1 MCTRFIALILCLLC
15 RFNPA
20 AAQLSN
26 QVWLTGYNE
35 FPGASGYGQAMIRF
49 QDVNVQVSPA
59 SLAFNL
65 ESTLAVA
72 ADAEGQLLFYS
83 NGCAVSNRAHTV
95 MPNGSGL
102 NPGSLYEQVCPGKGY
117 IVPQGAMA
125 LPMPGDSNRYYL
137 IHLGAQY
144 DPVRK
149 LRLSPL
155 YYTEIDMS
163 LDNGMG
169 DVVSKNNILVEA
181 DLGNFTVV
189 RHANGRDWWILAPE
203 FGNKKWYRWLLT
215 PQGLQEQ
222 NPLVLS
228 ISSGPCEHY
237 AQTAVSSDGSQIAN
251 WGDCRVAVFDFD
263 RCAGALM
270 PALNLYA
277 PSHWVLGGGLA
288 FSPTGRYLY
297 ATSHNVLFRA
307 NLDAAAPQLDTM
319 RYSYDP
325 YNVSPYYVPGNSFH
339 YLLNGPDDK
348 IYGCIPSRANRF
360 QVINKP
366 DGNAINNLDFKPEG
380 IKMPG
385 TNVRTMPYFANYRLR
400 SLAGSPCDSLGI
412 VSAKNPELG
421 TGQVAVSPNPAVQKV
436 IFEIQGIPDPGEK
449 TLYIWNATGSLQTTR
464 AGITEN
470 QPFTMDVSE
479 YPTGLYYWSLILK
492 NGAVFH
498 GKLMVSNQ

>member
-1 MCTRFIALILCLLC
+1 MRTRFIALILCLLC

-35 FPGASGYGQAMIRF
+35 FPGTTGYGQATIRF
-49 QDVNVQVSPA
+49 QGANVQVSPA

-65 ESTLAVA
+65 ESSLAVA

-95 MPNGSGL
+95 MPSGNGL

-125 LPMPGDSNRYYL
+125 LPMPGDSERYYL

-149 LRLSPL
+149 LRLGPL

-169 DVVSKNNILVEA
+169 DVVSKNNILVQA

-215 PQGLQEQ
+215 PQGIQEQ

-263 RCAGALM
+263 RCAGALT
-270 PALNLYA
+270 PVLNLYA

-297 ATSHNVLFRA
+297 TTSHNVLFRA
-307 NLDAAAPQLDTM
+307 DLDAAAPQLDTM

-339 YLLNGPDDK
+339 YLINGPDDK

-380 IKMPG
+380 IKLPG
-385 TNVRTMPYFANYRLR
+385 TSVRTLPYFPNYRLR
-400 SLAGSPCDSLGI
+400 TQAGSPCDTLGI
-412 VSAKNPELG
+412 LAAKDIESDAIRV
-421 TGQVAVSPNPAVQKV
+421 VAAPNPASGHLIFNLTGAV
-436 IFEIQGIPDPGEK
+436 IPREI
-449 TLYIWNATGSLQTTR
+449 TLFIRNAMGTLQEAPVKITGQQHR
-464 AGITEN
+464 V
-470 QPFTMDVSE
+470 DVST
-479 YPTGLYYWSLILK
+479 YPPGVYYWTIVLQNGIVVGGKSMIL
-492 NGAVFH
+492 H
-498 GKLMVSNQ
+498 